1 MKNQSNSIL
10 RNVRYIGDVL
20 MIIQTVVCLIKLFN
34 DYIKPHL
41 TQKRGGTT
49 EEASAT
55 EPSSGPKEEVAP
67 ETESAHETINEQQ

>member
-10 RNVRYIGDVL
+10 RNVRFIGDVL

-55 EPSSGPKEEVAP
+55 ETESDPKEEEAP
-67 ETESAHETINEQQ
+67 RTDSVNEIMNE

>member
-55 EPSSGPKEEVAP
+55 ETESDPKEEDAP
-67 ETESAHETINEQQ
+67 KTDSAHETMNEQQ